1 MFPKKSYGFEPRD
14 EDGENL
20 NVPLLG
26 MPEENDWILYAPYSD
41 KSMLRNFMTFYMGSK
56 LDPYC
61 TRMRYCEVIVNNDYK
76 GIYIMMEKIKKDDN
90 RVNIATLKPEDISG
104 DELTGGYIIKVDKI
118 DWDFV
123 YGVDGWKSNPNP
135 PYPNAMDIT
144 FQYYY
149 PDPDDMVSQQKTYI
163 KNYIT
168 SAENALTGSNFSNP
182 NFGYNKYFNVG
193 SFVDQMVL
201 NEISKEV
208 DNYRYST
215 YFYKE
220 KDSDGGKLFAGPAWD
235 FNLGYSNV
243 DYWPDGNNFTG
254 WLYPLVENND
264 WSIMFWWKRLMEDD
278 YFADL
283 FTTRWYHLRQNE
295 LSNEKLE
302 HAIDSITSY
311 FDEARVR
318 NYERWP
324 ILGEY
329 VWPNYNWQG
338 NDYEDE
344 VEYFENWFFNRI
356 FWIDNNAPG
365 TLLSPSAELSGY
377 YPDINVT
384 LTDDYFSRQILKNKY
399 FTLNDAPASLEID
412 TVIYENASMATIK
425 LIGNVNS
432 SAEISVTMKSKI
444 INSFED
450 LTSSTF
456 SVGVGMEQYSKPEI
470 NLYLSSS
477 TIYLECQQPG
487 LLGDKLEIYN
497 LSGQLMQ
504 STNIQTTQSNNISIN
519 VPPGIY
525 LCSFIF
531 DEIRQTRR
539 VVFVR

>member
-1 MFPKKSYGFEPRD
+1 
-14 EDGENL
+14 
-20 NVPLLG
+20 
-26 MPEENDWILYAPYSD
+26 
-41 KSMLRNFMTFYMGSK
+41 
-56 LDPYC
+56 
-61 TRMRYCEVIVNNDYK
+61 
-76 GIYIMMEKIKKDDN
+76 MMEKIKKDEN

-104 DELTGGYIIKVDKI
+104 DELTGGYIVSVDKI
-118 DWDFV
+118 PPDFV
-123 YGVDGWKSNPNP
+123 YNQDGWKSNPTP

-163 KNYIT
+163 KNYVT

-182 NFGYNKYFNVG
+182 NFGYNKFFNVG

-243 DYWPDGNNFTG
+243 DYWPPGNDYTG

-278 YFADL
+278 YFEDL

-302 HAIDSITSY
+302 YAIDSITTY
-311 FDEARVR
+311 IDEAQQR

-344 VEYFENWFFNRI
+344 VEYFETWFFNRI
-356 FWIDNNAPG
+356 FWIDNHVPG
-365 TLLSPSAELSGY
+365 SLLAPSAELSGY
-377 YPDINVT
+377 YPDIIVS
-384 LTDDYFSRQILKNKY
+384 LTDDYFSREILKNKY
-399 FTLNDAPASLEID
+399 FTLNDAPPGLEID
-412 TVIYENASMATIK
+412 TVIYQNASMAIIK
-425 LIGNVNS
+425 LIGTVNN

-444 INSFED
+444 LNSFED
-450 LTSSTF
+450 LTSSTY
-456 SVGVGMEQYSKPEI
+456 SVGVGVITVVKPQV
-470 NLYLSSS
+470 NFYSSS
-477 TIYLECQQPG
+477 ATIHIDCKEPE
-487 LLGDKLEIYN
+487 LLGDKLEIFN
-497 LSGQLMQ
+497 LSGQLIQ
-504 STNIQTTQSNNISIN
+504 SANIQKAQSNNISIN

-525 LCSFIF
+525 LCSFVF